1 MPLARAGNLNL
12 EYYVEGEGPPLLMIM
27 GFGGQASSWGE
38 PFLGRLRSHFT
49 LVRFSNRGT
58 GRSDRP
64 PGQFSVRDMADDA
77 VAVLEAA
84 GFESGHVLGVSM
96 GGMIAQELAINHPRS
111 VLGLV
116 LGCTLPGGPHSVTA
130 SPEVVANLLPRPGLS
145 REEQVRKTWPVIAS
159 AEFLETGRDFL
170 EEMLRVGLETPT
182 PVETLML
189 QAAAVQGF
197 DAYDRLPQVQAPT
210 LIIHGDADRLV
221 PVENA
226 RILQRRLPNSQVKV
240 LPGAGHVFF
249 WEQPEAAAGAVIDFL
264 SRVSVKA

>member
-1 MPLARAGNLNL
+1 MPLARAGNLEL
-12 EYYVEGEGPPLLMIM
+12 EYYVEGQGPPLLMIM

-38 PFLGRLRSHFT
+38 PFLDRLRPHFT

-58 GRSDRP
+58 GRSSRP
-64 PGQFSVRDMADDA
+64 QAPFSVRDMADDA

-84 GFESGHVLGVSM
+84 GFERGHILGVSM

-116 LGCTLPGGPHSVTA
+116 LGCTLPGGPLSVTA
-130 SPEVVANLLPRPGLS
+130 SPEVVTDLLPTPGLS
-145 REEQVRKTWPVIAS
+145 REEQVRKTWPVITS
-159 AEFLETGRDFL
+159 AEFFERGRDFL
-170 EEMLRVGLETPT
+170 EEMLWVGLETPT

-226 RILQRRLPNSQVKV
+226 HILQRRLLNSQVEV
-240 LPGAGHVFF
+240 LVGAGHVFF

-264 SRVSVKA
+264 SRAPVEA